1 MELTLRVLTGR
12 NAGQVV
18 RVPVT
23 KFLIGRGEDCHLRP
37 HSDLISRHHCSILID
52 NGVVAVRD
60 FNSKNG
66 TYVNGEKV
74 VGQTTLKTG
83 DQLSVGQLVFEVHA
97 SHGDPLQRKPKVVDV
112 RDAAARVAAANVGE
126 DETDVTRWLMEETT
140 AAAAA
145 DTSADAL
152 TKTQHFSPQEV
163 AELQKSYN
171 AANGTNGSAQE
182 ESSAAKTSDSKAG
195 LAGKKGPGKLPP
207 VPVVPTRDSREAA
220 AEMLKKILRNR

>member
-1 MELTLRVLTGR
+1 MELTLRVMTGR

-23 KFLIGRGEDCHLRP
+23 KFLIGRCEDCHLRP
-37 HSDLISRHHCSILID
+37 HSDLISRHHCAILID

-66 TYVNGEKV
+66 TFVNGEKV
-74 VGQTTLKTG
+74 IGQTTLKTG

-112 RDAAARVAAANVGE
+112 RDAAARVASAPNVA
-126 DETDVTRWLMEETT
+126 DDDTDVTRWLMEETS
-140 AAAAA
+140 AASIG
-145 DTSADAL
+145 DTSANDL
-152 TKTQHFSPQEV
+152 TKTQQLSAQDV
-163 AELQKSYN
+163 AELQKSY
-171 AANGTNGSAQE
+171 AKTNGSPQSDVADE
-182 ESSAAKTSDSKAG
+182 KNSDSKVG
-195 LAGKKGPGKLPP
+195 LTAKKGPGKLPP
-207 VPVVPTRDSREAA
+207 VPVAPTRDSREAA

>member
-74 VGQTTLKTG
+74 IGQTTLKTG

-97 SHGDPLQRKPKVVDV
+97 SHGDPMQRKPKVVDV
-112 RDAAARVAAANVGE
+112 RDAAARVAAAPNVA
-126 DETDVTRWLMEETT
+126 DDDNDVTRWLMDET
-140 AAAAA
+140 AAASVS
-145 DTSADAL
+145 DTSTDDL
-152 TKTQHFSPQEV
+152 TKTQHFSPQDV
-163 AELQKSYN
+163 AEMQKGY
-171 AANGTNGSAQE
+171 AKVNGSAPHDATDE
-182 ESSAAKTSDSKAG
+182 KTSDSKAG
-195 LAGKKGPGKLPP
+195 LAAKKGPGKLPP
-207 VPVVPTRDSREAA
+207 VPVAATRDSREAA